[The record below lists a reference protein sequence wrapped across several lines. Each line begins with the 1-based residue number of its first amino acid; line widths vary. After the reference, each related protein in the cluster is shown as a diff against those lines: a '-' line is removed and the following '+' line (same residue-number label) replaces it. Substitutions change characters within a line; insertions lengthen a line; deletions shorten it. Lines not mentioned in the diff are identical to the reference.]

1 MLLAA
6 WYSSSSVL
14 SKRHATMRQ
23 GGRRAPARQSA
34 CVDGGN
40 SVPCGRHFWPV
51 SASSATH
58 GGPARS
64 SSLESAM
71 AYTRPAS
78 PSDPVER
85 LLGEDP
91 AMQALRAQI
100 RHLSRFDAIGH
111 ATVPTVVLQGATG
124 TGKGLVARVIH

>member
-1 MLLAA
+1 
-6 WYSSSSVL
+6 
-14 SKRHATMRQ
+14 
-23 GGRRAPARQSA
+23 
-34 CVDGGN
+34 
-40 SVPCGRHFWPV
+40 
-51 SASSATH
+51 
-58 GGPARS
+58 
-64 SSLESAM
+64 M

-124 TGKGLVARVIH
+124 TGKGLV